1 MKKKTLRLMARPLDP
16 ETELNADQ
24 QEDHGVFMEVK
35 LGQTH
40 YPAIE
45 LLPVS
50 HLRWYFEFTIV
61 PGPDSIQ

>member
-16 ETELNADQ
+16 ETELQVDRYENC
-24 QEDHGVFMEVK
+24 GVFMEVNM
-35 LGQTH
+35 GQTQ

-50 HLRWYFEFTIV
+50 HLRWYFEFTVV